1 MTELRK
7 LEGRLR
13 SVLQGVKS
21 RDKPLEGRKRAMACI
36 QLIKWRLDEAGIDPS
51 LTRPLQDVLDALDEA
66 DRGIQHPL
74 FAPAPLKGRPRASP
88 TQLGVMMTTA
98 QDARTLGQRPECLS
112 QTLATTLSDDQWRK
126 APLHDEGGGFLTNET
141 KLDGR
146 LLTRREAVDLV
157 RTELG
162 IPIGLSTFQCGKRKL
177 VPCHQESPL
186 APPAPAARYGRRY
199 LYRQDDIRA
208 WGRRLIATT
217 T

>member
-98 QDARTLGQRPECLS
+98 RAIDLYLAAGKTRGEAARLVAKEPKKNGVQIRTRGPMEKAIL
-112 QTLATTLSDDQWRK
+112 QWRHEMTK
-126 APLHDEGGGFLTNET
+126 AGRGQGLGRTNEDWNWLGSAYLLERDVWMKQVKEGT
-141 KLDGR
+141 LNAEAEAAR
-146 LLTRREAVDLV
+146 LLASL
-157 RTELG
+157 
-162 IPIGLSTFQCGKRKL
+162 
-177 VPCHQESPL
+177 
-186 APPAPAARYGRRY
+186 
-199 LYRQDDIRA
+199 
-208 WGRRLIATT
+208 
-217 T
+217 

>member
-98 QDARTLGQRPECLS
+98 RAIDLYLAAGKTRGEAARLVAKELKKNGVQIRTRGPMEKAIL
-112 QTLATTLSDDQWRK
+112 QWRHEMTK
-126 APLHDEGGGFLTNET
+126 AGRGQGLGRTNEDWNWLGSAYLLERDVWMKQVKEGT
-141 KLDGR
+141 LNAEAEAAR
-146 LLTRREAVDLV
+146 LLASL
-157 RTELG
+157 
-162 IPIGLSTFQCGKRKL
+162 
-177 VPCHQESPL
+177 
-186 APPAPAARYGRRY
+186 
-199 LYRQDDIRA
+199 
-208 WGRRLIATT
+208 
-217 T
+217 